1 MLLAPDLVF
10 RIANTAALL
19 AWVALLASPAG
30 ARWTPW
36 VWRIAGRLLPLA
48 FSALYLAM
56 LLVHWRGEGG
66 FDSIEQVRALFD
78 VPGALVAGWLH
89 YLAFDLFVG
98 TWIAARSAQLGLPH
112 GLVMPLLLLTFMFG
126 PLGLLAFVLLRAAL
140 RPASLTFQPGV
151 NP

>member
-19 AWVALLASPAG
+19 AWVALLASPAR

-36 VWRIAGRLLPLA
+36 VWRIAGRLLPMA

-89 YLAFDLFVG
+89 YLAFDLFV
-98 TWIAARSAQLGLPH
+98 AQQSCGPGQGVGPIVH
-112 GLVMPLLLLTFMFG
+112 GQDAIDVG
-126 PLGLLAFVLLRAAL
+126 C
-140 RPASLTFQPGV
+140 
-151 NP
+151 